1 MAKITQRPTVHV
13 GAVFEFNE
21 AELRALDALAEYG
34 ADAFLAVFY
43 SQLGKAYMQPHE
55 AGLRE
60 LFASV
65 REQIPAILQRAN
77 AARKAFVEHNAA
89 SQAAEERKS

>member
-13 GAVFEFNE
+13 GAVFEFSE
-21 AELRALDALAEYG
+21 AEMRALDALTGYG
-34 ADAFLAVFY
+34 VDAFLEVFY
-43 SQLGKAYMQPHE
+43 RQLGKTYMQPHE

-60 LFASV
+60 LFESV

-77 AARKAFVEHNAA
+77 EARKAFTAN
-89 SQAAEERKS
+89 QAKGM